1 MHSNCGDGE
10 DLRAHWTAR
19 RSNQLVL
26 KKINPKNSLE
36 QLKLQLQHFSH
47 VMQRADSL
55 ERTLILGKIQ
65 GKRRSQQQ
73 KIRWL
78 ESISNSMDMNLRKL
92 REIWGFPG
100 GSDGKESACNAG
112 DPGWIPGSGR
122 NALEKEMTVHSSVL
136 AWRTPRTEEP
146 AGLQSVGSPRVGH
159 D

>member
-19 RSNQLVL
+19 RSNQSIL
-26 KKINPKNSLE
+26 KKINPENSLE

-73 KIRWL
+73 KIRSL
-78 ESISNSMDMNLRKL
+78 ESISSSMDMNLRKL
-92 REIWGFPG
+92 QEIWGFPG

-112 DPGWIPGSGR
+112 DPSLIPGSGR
-122 NALEKEMTVHSSVL
+122 SPGEGNDSPLQYSCLEKFMDRG
-136 AWRTPRTEEP
+136 AW
-146 AGLQSVGSPRVGH
+146 
-159 D
+159 

>member
-112 DPGWIPGSGR
+112 DPGLIPGSGR
-122 NALEKEMTVHSSVL
+122 SPGEGNDSPLQYSCLEKFMDRG
-136 AWRTPRTEEP
+136 AW
-146 AGLQSVGSPRVGH
+146 
-159 D
+159 

>member
-73 KIRWL
+73 KIRSL
-78 ESISNSMDMNLRKL
+78 ESISSSMDMNLRKL
-92 REIWGFPG
+92 PEIWGFPG
-100 GSDGKESACNAG
+100 GSDGKESTCNIG
-112 DPGWIPGSGR
+112 DPSLIPGSGR
-122 NALEKEMTVHSSVL
+122 SPGEGNDSPLQYSCLEKFMDRG
-136 AWRTPRTEEP
+136 AW
-146 AGLQSVGSPRVGH
+146 
-159 D
+159 